1 MSDDEIKRRLEHV
14 IDRLDAN
21 SVAITEID
29 KALSLVTQDVGY
41 LKKRVEKAEMD
52 EAEADK
58 LKSSRRFTLVMAVV
72 GVLLG
77 SGASIV
83 TAYFT
88 GGGNAS
94 E

>member
-29 KALSLVTQDVGY
+29 KSLSLVTQDVGY

-58 LKSSRRFTLVMAVV
+58 LKSSRRFSLVMAVV

-83 TAYFT
+83 TAYFS
-88 GGGNAS
+88 GGGDAS
-94 E
+94 Q

>member
-14 IDRLDAN
+14 IDRLDKGSA
-21 SVAITEID
+21 AMAQMD
-29 KALSLVTQDVGY
+29 KSLSLVTQDVAY
-41 LKKRVEKAEMD
+41 LKRRVEKSEAI
-52 EAEADK
+52 EAEAERI
-58 LKSSRRFTLVMAVV
+58 KSTRRFTLIMAVV

-77 SGASIV
+77 STASIV
-83 TAYFT
+83 TAYIS